1 MNKPNRLLRVAGI
14 NVRLSFAILLYG
26 ASNQL
31 LAFDMTLQS
40 REPIKI
46 QADTAELD
54 ELKGVATYKGDVV
67 ISQGQSLIEA
77 SRITVYT
84 SGGRGISRLDAVGTP
99 AHLKQYNAQD
109 KSVTNAYAKRIDYR
123 RNQNQVALR
132 GSARLEQ
139 NSSIFQGEEI
149 LYDTVS
155 QVVNARSSDDK
166 TKKQR
171 VEMVYFPE
179 TTEDKPQTPESSGQ
193 D

>member
-1 MNKPNRLLRVAGI
+1 MSKFIRGI
-14 NVRLSFAILLYG
+14 YG
-26 ASNQL
+26 ALQL
-31 LAFDMTLQS
+31 SLALALSSASGLVAAFDMTLQS
-40 REPIKI
+40 REPIRI

-99 AHLKQYNAQD
+99 AHLKQYSEEDQTE
-109 KSVTNAYAKRIDYR
+109 TNAYAKRIDYR
-123 RNQNQVALR
+123 RDQNQVALR

-155 QVVNARSSDDK
+155 QIVNARSSDDK
-166 TKKQR
+166 EKKQR

-179 TTEDKPQTPESSGQ
+179 NPDETSETPENAGQ
-193 D
+193 N